1 MAEQDRTQE
10 LQAALEQA
18 LAGDMPVA
26 IRGGGSRAHFNLA
39 PGDNPL
45 SAAAHRGVIDYQP
58 DELMLRVRAGTPI
71 AELETLLAAEGQRFA
86 ADIPQP
92 AEHSTIG
99 GAIACGWDGPARPAG
114 MSLRDTVLGCR
125 MLNGR
130 GQLVSFGGQVMKNVA
145 GYDLSR
151 LQVGALGTLGVLLD
165 VSLRLLPQP
174 ECTENRSFTVSA
186 AQLPDWWEKLR
197 ALRPLLR
204 ASCFVGTSGSVDAG
218 GLMEGKLHLRL
229 SGRKSA
235 LKAAL
240 QKLGGEPSAFDW
252 RALRNLRHE
261 FFSAPQLACVVL
273 PHFAE
278 LDIPLEETLID
289 WEGARIWVPNGDGV
303 ALQRAAA
310 KRGGF
315 VRVLRG
321 PTLPV
326 ANGAGDWPRRIKDA
340 FDPRGLFNREL
351 FNTYFGGG
359 QACR

>member
-10 LQAALEQA
+10 LQASLEQA
-18 LAGDMPVA
+18 LAGNTPVS

-39 PGDNPL
+39 PGKNPL
-45 SAAAHRGVIDYQP
+45 SVAGHRGVIDYQP

-71 AELETLLAAEGQRFA
+71 GELETLLAAEGQRFA
-86 ADIPQP
+86 ADIPRP

-99 GAIACGWDGPARPAG
+99 GAVACGWDGPARPAG

-174 ECTENRSFTVSA
+174 ECTENRSFAVSA

-204 ASCFVGTSGSVDAG
+204 ASCFVGASGS
-218 GLMEGKLHLRL
+218 LEGQLHLRL
-229 SGRKSA
+229 SGRKAS

-240 QKLGGEPSAFDW
+240 QKLGGERGAFDW
-252 RALRNLRHE
+252 RALRDLRHE
-261 FFSAPQLACVVL
+261 FFGAPQLACVVL

-278 LDIPLEETLID
+278 LDIPHEETLID
-289 WEGARIWVPNGDGV
+289 WEGARIWVRSGDG
-303 ALQRAAA
+303 ATLQRMASE
-310 KRGGF
+310 RGGF

-321 PTLPV
+321 PTQPT
-326 ANGAGDWPRRIKDA
+326 ADGAGDWQRRIKNA
-340 FDPRGLFNREL
+340 FDPRGLFNCEL
-351 FNTYFGGG
+351 FNTYFDGGE
-359 QACR
+359 ACR